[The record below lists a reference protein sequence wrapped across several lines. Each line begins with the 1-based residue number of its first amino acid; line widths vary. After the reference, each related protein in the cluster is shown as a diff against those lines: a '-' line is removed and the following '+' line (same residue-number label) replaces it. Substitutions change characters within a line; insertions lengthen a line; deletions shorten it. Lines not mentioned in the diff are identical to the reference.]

1 MIEIDQ
7 KTALA
12 AGKDRAGE
20 TLLQLIE
27 RFSDGNTL
35 MGGVEKAAP
44 ASAFDPGQIIQGD
57 PHFDTIFENFQ
68 TKKRWEPEIS
78 APEHGAPEMLSGYGL
93 CKETG
98 RVEHITVNGTL
109 VIARAEK
116 QGTVGTVID
125 WGRARTVQIPE

>member
-27 RFSDGNTL
+27 RFSDGNAL
-35 MGGVEKAAP
+35 MGGVEETAP
-44 ASAFDPGQIIQGD
+44 ASAFDPGQIIQGNA
-57 PHFDTIFENFQ
+57 HFNPIFENFQ
-68 TKKRWEPEIS
+68 THKRWEPEIS

>member
-12 AGKDRAGE
+12 AGKDRARE

-27 RFSDGNTL
+27 WFSDGNTL

-57 PHFDTIFENFQ
+57 PHFDTIFENLQ
-68 TKKRWEPEIS
+68 TNNRWEPEII
-78 APEHGAPEMLSGYGL
+78 APEHGAPKMLYIYGL
-93 CKETG
+93 FK
-98 RVEHITVNGTL
+98 
-109 VIARAEK
+109 
-116 QGTVGTVID
+116 
-125 WGRARTVQIPE
+125 